1 MTTIGAITKA
11 AAAVTLA
18 VSLSIAGLAGA
29 GTASAD
35 QLEYISHLTMNS
47 SPLNGEIT
55 NMAAFL
61 YWGDQVCAA
70 ARATTSPDQWRRQN
84 RTDMVDRVYQNL
96 GPADA
101 LHGVDY
107 EEAGFIVDQAMD
119 YLC

>member
-1 MTTIGAITKA
+1 MTTMSGITKA
-11 AAAVTLA
+11 VAAVA
-18 VSLSIAGLAGA
+18 FAAGLSIAGLAGA

-35 QLEYISHLTMNS
+35 QLEYISRLTMNS

-55 NMAAFL
+55 NMSAFL
-61 YWGDQVCAA
+61 YWGGQVCEQWNDPMGGWD
-70 ARATTSPDQWRRQN
+70 RASV
-84 RTDMVDRVYQNL
+84 VDSVYQNL

-107 EEAGFIVDQAMD
+107 DEAGFIVDQAIG